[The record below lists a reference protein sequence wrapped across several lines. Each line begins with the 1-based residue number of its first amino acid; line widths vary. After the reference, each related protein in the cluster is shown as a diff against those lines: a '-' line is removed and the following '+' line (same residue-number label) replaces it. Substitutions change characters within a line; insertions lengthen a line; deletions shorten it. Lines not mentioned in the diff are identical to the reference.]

1 MFDKNKIKKETGI
14 IGNSL
19 LIEEILEMI
28 IQISPVDISVLITG
42 ESGTGK
48 ELIAKAIHKYSR
60 RYSKSLVTVNCGA
73 IPEGIIESELFGHKK
88 GSFTGANE
96 EKTGYFEEADGGTIF
111 LDEIGEMPLGT
122 QVKLLRVLES
132 GEFMKVGDSKSRKVD
147 VRVVAAT
154 NKNLL
159 EESNNGNFRR
169 DLYFRLRTVN
179 INVPNLRS
187 RFEDLYDLIDRF
199 SLLFSK
205 SNDII
210 FRGFSKD
217 AISLMKQY
225 DWPGNIR
232 ELKNFVESV
241 IILEKGNKISSEII
255 SKHLKNLYNYNDKEN
270 KSLPIPLDK
279 TTSQAE
285 REIIL
290 QQLFLLRQEI
300 SSIKKTIE
308 KDKNNEIRVLS
319 DPNNLNQINDID
331 NIKKLINENRIGEL
345 GINELEK
352 ELIVKT
358 LEKFNNNRR
367 KTSKVL
373 GLSERTLYRKI
384 NQYNIEKNNENE

>member
-1 MFDKNKIKKETGI
+1 MFDNNKIKKETGI
-14 IGNSL
+14 IGSSM

-28 IQISPVDISVLITG
+28 IQISPIDISVLITG

-48 ELIAKAIHKYSR
+48 ELIAKAIHRYSN

-88 GSFTGANE
+88 GSFTGASE
-96 EKTGYFEEADGGTIF
+96 EKIGYFEEANGGTIF

-132 GEFMKVGDSKSRKVD
+132 GEFMKVGDSKTKKVD

-159 EESNNGNFRR
+159 DESNNGNFRR

-179 INVPNLRS
+179 INLPSLRS
-187 RFEDLYDLIDRF
+187 RFDDMEELIDRF
-199 SLLFSK
+199 ALLFSK

-210 FRGFSKD
+210 FRGFTKD
-217 AISLMKQY
+217 SISLMKQY
-225 DWPGNIR
+225 EWPGNIR
-232 ELKNFVESV
+232 ELKNFIESI
-241 IILEKGNKISSEII
+241 IILEKGNKISAEII
-255 SKHLKNLYNYNDKEN
+255 TKHLKNIIVEN
-270 KSLPIPLDK
+270 ENVSLPIPVDK
-279 TTSQAE
+279 SSSQAE

-290 QQLFLLRQEI
+290 QQLFLLRQEVNTLKE
-300 SSIKKTIE
+300 SILNNNNKKEVPILT
-308 KDKNNEIRVLS
+308 DN
-319 DPNNLNQINDID
+319 NNLNQINDIN
-331 NIKKLINENRIGEL
+331 NIKKLLNENIIGEL
-345 GINELEK
+345 GIVDIEK
-352 ELIVKT
+352 ELIIKT

-367 KTSKVL
+367 KTAKVL

-384 NQYNIEKNNENE
+384 NQYNIEKNKEND

>member
-1 MFDKNKIKKETGI
+1 MFDNNKIKKETGI
-14 IGNSL
+14 IGSSV

-28 IQISPVDISVLITG
+28 IQISPIDISVLITG

-48 ELIAKAIHKYSR
+48 ELIAKAIHRYSN

-88 GSFTGANE
+88 GSFTGASE
-96 EKTGYFEEADGGTIF
+96 EKIGYFEEANGGTIF

-132 GEFMKVGDSKSRKVD
+132 GEFMKVGDSKTKKVD

-159 EESNNGNFRR
+159 DESNNGNFRR

-179 INVPNLRS
+179 INLPSLRS
-187 RFEDLYDLIDRF
+187 RFDDMEELIDRF
-199 SLLFSK
+199 ALLFSK

-210 FRGFSKD
+210 FRGFTKD
-217 AISLMKQY
+217 SISLMKQY
-225 DWPGNIR
+225 EWPGNIR
-232 ELKNFVESV
+232 ELKNFIESI
-241 IILEKGNKISSEII
+241 IILEKGNKISAEII
-255 SKHLKNLYNYNDKEN
+255 TKHLKNIIVEN
-270 KSLPIPLDK
+270 ENVSLPIPVDK
-279 TTSQAE
+279 SSSQAE

-290 QQLFLLRQEI
+290 QQLFLLRQEVNTLKE
-300 SSIKKTIE
+300 SILNNNNKKEVPILT
-308 KDKNNEIRVLS
+308 DN
-319 DPNNLNQINDID
+319 NNLNQINDIN
-331 NIKKLINENRIGEL
+331 NIKKLLNENIIGEL
-345 GINELEK
+345 GIVDIEK
-352 ELIVKT
+352 ELIIKT

-367 KTSKVL
+367 KTAKVL

-384 NQYNIEKNNENE
+384 NQYNIEKNKEND

>member
-1 MFDKNKIKKETGI
+1 MFDKEKIKKETGI

-19 LIEEILEMI
+19 PIEEVLEMI

-60 RYSKSLVTVNCGA
+60 RYTKSLVTVNCGA

-88 GSFTGANE
+88 GSFTGATE
-96 EKTGYFEEADGGTIF
+96 EKTGYFEEANGGTIF

-159 EESNNGNFRR
+159 EESSNGNFRR

-187 RFEDLYDLIDRF
+187 RFEDFHDLIDRF

-205 SNDII
+205 SNDIV

-241 IILEKGNKISSEII
+241 IILEKGNKISAEII
-255 SKHLKNLYNYNDKEN
+255 SKHLKNLLNDNNIN
-270 KSLPIPLDK
+270 KSLPVPLDK
-279 TTSQAE
+279 SSSQAE
-285 REIIL
+285 REVIL
-290 QQLFLLRQEI
+290 QQLFVLRQEI
-300 SSIKKTIE
+300 SSIKESIE
-308 KDKNNEIRVLS
+308 KNKNNEIRVLS
-319 DPNNLNQINDID
+319 DPNNLNQINSID
-331 NIKKLINENRIGEL
+331 NIKKVINDNMIGEL
-345 GINELEK
+345 GVNELEK

-367 KTSKVL
+367 KTAKVL

-384 NQYNIEKNNENE
+384 NQYKIEKNNENE

>member
-1 MFDKNKIKKETGI
+1 MFDKEKIKKETGI

-19 LIEEILEMI
+19 PIEEVLEMI

-60 RYSKSLVTVNCGA
+60 RYTKSLVTVNCGA

-88 GSFTGANE
+88 GSFTGATE
-96 EKTGYFEEADGGTIF
+96 EKTGYFEEANGGTIF

-187 RFEDLYDLIDRF
+187 RFEDFHDLIDRF

-205 SNDII
+205 SNDIV

-217 AISLMKQY
+217 SISLMKQY

-241 IILEKGNKISSEII
+241 IILEKGNKISADII
-255 SKHLKNLYNYNDKEN
+255 SKHLKNLLNDYDN
-270 KSLPIPLDK
+270 KSLPVPLDK
-279 TTSQAE
+279 SSSQAE
-285 REIIL
+285 REVIL
-290 QQLFLLRQEI
+290 QQLFVLRQEI
-300 SSIKKTIE
+300 SSIKESIE
-308 KDKNNEIRVLS
+308 KNKNNEIKVLS
-319 DPNNLNQINDID
+319 DPNNLNQINNID
-331 NIKKLINENRIGEL
+331 NIKKVINDNMIGEL

-352 ELIVKT
+352 ELIIKT

>member
-1 MFDKNKIKKETGI
+1 MFDKEKIKKETGI

-19 LIEEILEMI
+19 PIEEVLEMI

-60 RYSKSLVTVNCGA
+60 RYTKSLVTVNCGA

-88 GSFTGANE
+88 GSFTGATE
-96 EKTGYFEEADGGTIF
+96 EKTGYFEEANGGTIF

-187 RFEDLYDLIDRF
+187 RFEDFHDLIDRF

-205 SNDII
+205 SNDIL

-241 IILEKGNKISSEII
+241 IILEKGNKISADII
-255 SKHLKNLYNYNDKEN
+255 SKHLKNLLNDYDN
-270 KSLPIPLDK
+270 KSLPVPLDK
-279 TTSQAE
+279 SSSQAE
-285 REIIL
+285 REVIL
-290 QQLFLLRQEI
+290 QQLFVLRQEI
-300 SSIKKTIE
+300 SSIKESIE
-308 KDKNNEIRVLS
+308 KNKNNEIKVLS
-319 DPNNLNQINDID
+319 DPNNLNQINNID
-331 NIKKLINENRIGEL
+331 NIKKVINDNMIGEL

-352 ELIVKT
+352 ELIIKT

>member
-1 MFDKNKIKKETGI
+1 MFDKEKIKKETGI

-19 LIEEILEMI
+19 PIEEVLEMI

-60 RYSKSLVTVNCGA
+60 RYTKSLVTVNCGA

-88 GSFTGANE
+88 GSFTGATE
-96 EKTGYFEEADGGTIF
+96 EKTGYFEEANGGTIF

-187 RFEDLYDLIDRF
+187 RFEDFHDLIDRF

-205 SNDII
+205 SNDIL

-241 IILEKGNKISSEII
+241 IILEKGNKISADII
-255 SKHLKNLYNYNDKEN
+255 SKHLKNLLNDYDN
-270 KSLPIPLDK
+270 KSLPVPLDK
-279 TTSQAE
+279 TSSQAE
-285 REIIL
+285 REVIL
-290 QQLFLLRQEI
+290 QQLFVLRQEI
-300 SSIKKTIE
+300 SSIKESIE
-308 KDKNNEIRVLS
+308 KNKNNEIKVLS
-319 DPNNLNQINDID
+319 DPNNLNQINNID
-331 NIKKLINENRIGEL
+331 NIKKVINDNMIGEL

-352 ELIVKT
+352 ELIIKT

>member
-1 MFDKNKIKKETGI
+1 MFDKEKIKKETGI

-19 LIEEILEMI
+19 PIEEVLEMI

-48 ELIAKAIHKYSR
+48 ELIAKAVHKYSR
-60 RYSKSLVTVNCGA
+60 RYTKSLVTVNCGA

-88 GSFTGANE
+88 GSFTGATE
-96 EKTGYFEEADGGTIF
+96 EKTGYFEEANGGTIF

-159 EESNNGNFRR
+159 EESKNGNFRR

-187 RFEDLYDLIDRF
+187 RFEDFHDLIDRF

-205 SNDII
+205 SNDIL

-241 IILEKGNKISSEII
+241 IILEKGNKISADII
-255 SKHLKNLYNYNDKEN
+255 SKHLKNLLNDN
-270 KSLPIPLDK
+270 DDKSLPVPLDK
-279 TTSQAE
+279 SSSQAE
-285 REIIL
+285 REVIL
-290 QQLFLLRQEI
+290 QQLFVLRQEI
-300 SSIKKTIE
+300 SSIKESIE
-308 KDKNNEIRVLS
+308 KNKNNEIKVLS
-319 DPNNLNQINDID
+319 DPNNLNQINNID
-331 NIKKLINENRIGEL
+331 NIKKVINDNMIGEL

-352 ELIVKT
+352 ELIIKT

-384 NQYNIEKNNENE
+384 NQYNIEKNNEDE

>member
-1 MFDKNKIKKETGI
+1 MFDKEKIKKETGI

-19 LIEEILEMI
+19 PIEEVLEMI

-60 RYSKSLVTVNCGA
+60 RYTKSLVTVNCGA

-88 GSFTGANE
+88 GSFTGATE
-96 EKTGYFEEADGGTIF
+96 EKTGYFEEANGGTIF

-187 RFEDLYDLIDRF
+187 RFEDFHDLIDRF

-205 SNDII
+205 SNDIV

-241 IILEKGNKISSEII
+241 IILEKGNKISADII
-255 SKHLKNLYNYNDKEN
+255 SKHLKNLLNDYDN
-270 KSLPIPLDK
+270 KSLPVPLDK
-279 TTSQAE
+279 SSSQAE
-285 REIIL
+285 REVIL
-290 QQLFLLRQEI
+290 QQLFVLRQEI
-300 SSIKKTIE
+300 SSIKESIE
-308 KDKNNEIRVLS
+308 KNKNNEIKVLS
-319 DPNNLNQINDID
+319 DPNNLNQINNID
-331 NIKKLINENRIGEL
+331 NIKKVINDNMIGEL

-352 ELIVKT
+352 ELIIKT

>member
-1 MFDKNKIKKETGI
+1 MFDKEKIKKETGN

-19 LIEEILEMI
+19 PIEEVLEMI

-60 RYSKSLVTVNCGA
+60 RYTKSLVTVNCGA

-88 GSFTGANE
+88 GSFTGATE
-96 EKTGYFEEADGGTIF
+96 EKTGYFEEANGGTIF

-187 RFEDLYDLIDRF
+187 RFEDFHDLIDRF

-205 SNDII
+205 SNDIL

-241 IILEKGNKISSEII
+241 IILEKGNKISADII
-255 SKHLKNLYNYNDKEN
+255 SKHLKNLLNDYDN
-270 KSLPIPLDK
+270 KSLPVPLDK
-279 TTSQAE
+279 SSSQAE
-285 REIIL
+285 REVIL
-290 QQLFLLRQEI
+290 QQLFVLRQEI
-300 SSIKKTIE
+300 SSIKESIE
-308 KDKNNEIRVLS
+308 KNKNNEIKVLS
-319 DPNNLNQINDID
+319 DPNNLNQINNID
-331 NIKKLINENRIGEL
+331 NIKKVINDNMIGEL

-352 ELIVKT
+352 ELIIKT

>member
-1 MFDKNKIKKETGI
+1 MFDNNKIKKETGI
-14 IGNSL
+14 IGSSM

-28 IQISPVDISVLITG
+28 IQISPIDISVLITG

-48 ELIAKAIHKYSR
+48 ELIAKAIHRYSN

-88 GSFTGANE
+88 GSFTGASE
-96 EKTGYFEEADGGTIF
+96 EKIGYFEEANGGTIF

-132 GEFMKVGDSKSRKVD
+132 GEFMKVGDSKTKKVD

-159 EESNNGNFRR
+159 DESNNGNFRR

-179 INVPNLRS
+179 INLPSLRS
-187 RFEDLYDLIDRF
+187 RFDDMEELIDRF
-199 SLLFSK
+199 ALLFSK

-210 FRGFSKD
+210 FRGFTKD
-217 AISLMKQY
+217 SISLMKQY
-225 DWPGNIR
+225 EWPGNIR
-232 ELKNFVESV
+232 ELKNFIESI
-241 IILEKGNKISSEII
+241 IILEKGNKISAEII
-255 SKHLKNLYNYNDKEN
+255 TKHLKNIIVEN
-270 KSLPIPLDK
+270 ENVSLPIPVDK
-279 TTSQAE
+279 SSSQAE

-290 QQLFLLRQEI
+290 QQLFLLRQEVNTLKE
-300 SSIKKTIE
+300 SILNNNNKKEVPILT
-308 KDKNNEIRVLS
+308 DN
-319 DPNNLNQINDID
+319 NNLNQINDVN
-331 NIKKLINENRIGEL
+331 NIKKLLNENIIGEL
-345 GINELEK
+345 GIIDIEK
-352 ELIVKT
+352 ELITKT

-367 KTSKVL
+367 KTAKVL

-384 NQYNIEKNNENE
+384 NQYNIEKNKEND

>member
-1 MFDKNKIKKETGI
+1 MFDKEKIKKETGI

-19 LIEEILEMI
+19 PIEEVLEMI

-60 RYSKSLVTVNCGA
+60 RYTKSLVTVNCGA

-88 GSFTGANE
+88 GSFTGATE
-96 EKTGYFEEADGGTIF
+96 EKTGYFEEANGGTIF

-159 EESNNGNFRR
+159 EESSNGNFRR

-187 RFEDLYDLIDRF
+187 RFEDFHDLIDRF

-205 SNDII
+205 SNDIV

-241 IILEKGNKISSEII
+241 IILEKGNKISAEII
-255 SKHLKNLYNYNDKEN
+255 SKHLKNLLNDNNIN
-270 KSLPIPLDK
+270 KSLPVPLDK
-279 TTSQAE
+279 SSSQAE
-285 REIIL
+285 REVIL
-290 QQLFLLRQEI
+290 QQLFVLRQEI
-300 SSIKKTIE
+300 SSIKESIE
-308 KDKNNEIRVLS
+308 KNKNNEIRVLS
-319 DPNNLNQINDID
+319 DPNNLNQINNID
-331 NIKKLINENRIGEL
+331 NIKKVINDNMIGEL
-345 GINELEK
+345 GVNELEK

-367 KTSKVL
+367 KTAKVL

-384 NQYNIEKNNENE
+384 NQYKIEKNNENE

>member
-1 MFDKNKIKKETGI
+1 MFDKEKIKKETGI

-19 LIEEILEMI
+19 PIEEVLEMI

-48 ELIAKAIHKYSR
+48 ELIAKAVHKYSR
-60 RYSKSLVTVNCGA
+60 RYTKSLVTVNCGA

-88 GSFTGANE
+88 GSFTGATE
-96 EKTGYFEEADGGTIF
+96 EKTGYFEEANGGTIF

-187 RFEDLYDLIDRF
+187 RFEDLNDLIDRF

-205 SNDII
+205 SNDIV

-217 AISLMKQY
+217 AIYLMKQY

-241 IILEKGNKISSEII
+241 IILEKGNKISADII
-255 SKHLKNLYNYNDKEN
+255 SKHLKNLLNDYDN
-270 KSLPIPLDK
+270 KSLPVPVDK
-279 TTSQAE
+279 SSSQAE
-285 REIIL
+285 REVIL
-290 QQLFLLRQEI
+290 QQLFVLRQEI
-300 SSIKKTIE
+300 SSIKESIE
-308 KDKNNEIRVLS
+308 KNKNNEIKVLS
-319 DPNNLNQINDID
+319 DPNNLNQINNID
-331 NIKKLINENRIGEL
+331 NIKKVINDNMIGEL

-352 ELIVKT
+352 ELIIKT

>member
-241 IILEKGNKISSEII
+241 IILEKGNKE
-255 SKHLKNLYNYNDKEN
+255 H
-270 KSLPIPLDK
+270 
-279 TTSQAE
+279 A
-285 REIIL
+285 
-290 QQLFLLRQEI
+290 
-300 SSIKKTIE
+300 
-308 KDKNNEIRVLS
+308 
-319 DPNNLNQINDID
+319 
-331 NIKKLINENRIGEL
+331 
-345 GINELEK
+345 
-352 ELIVKT
+352 
-358 LEKFNNNRR
+358 
-367 KTSKVL
+367 
-373 GLSERTLYRKI
+373 
-384 NQYNIEKNNENE
+384 

>member
-1 MFDKNKIKKETGI
+1 MFDKEKIKKETGI

-19 LIEEILEMI
+19 PIEEVLEMI

-48 ELIAKAIHKYSR
+48 ELIAKAVHKYSR
-60 RYSKSLVTVNCGA
+60 RYTKSLVTVNCGA

-88 GSFTGANE
+88 GSFTGATE
-96 EKTGYFEEADGGTIF
+96 EKTGYFEEANGGTIF

-187 RFEDLYDLIDRF
+187 RFEDFHDLIDRF

-205 SNDII
+205 SNDIV

-217 AISLMKQY
+217 AISLMKHY

-241 IILEKGNKISSEII
+241 IILEKGNKISADII
-255 SKHLKNLYNYNDKEN
+255 SKHLKNLLNDN
-270 KSLPIPLDK
+270 DDKSLPVPLDK
-279 TTSQAE
+279 SSSQAE
-285 REIIL
+285 REVIL
-290 QQLFLLRQEI
+290 QQLFVLRQEI
-300 SSIKKTIE
+300 SSIKESIE
-308 KDKNNEIRVLS
+308 KNKNNEIRVLS
-319 DPNNLNQINDID
+319 DPNNLNQINNID
-331 NIKKLINENRIGEL
+331 NIKKVINDNMIGEL

-384 NQYNIEKNNENE
+384 NQYNIEKNNEDE

>member
-1 MFDKNKIKKETGI
+1 MFDNNKIKKETGI
-14 IGNSL
+14 IGSSIL
-19 LIEEILEMI
+19 MEEILEMI
-28 IQISPVDISVLITG
+28 IQISPIDISVLITG

-48 ELIAKAIHKYSR
+48 ELIAKAIHRYSN

-88 GSFTGANE
+88 GSFTGASE
-96 EKTGYFEEADGGTIF
+96 EKIGYFEEANGGTIF

-132 GEFMKVGDSKSRKVD
+132 GEFMKVGDSKTKKVD

-179 INVPNLRS
+179 INVPSLRS
-187 RFEDLYDLIDRF
+187 RFDDMEELIDRF
-199 SLLFSK
+199 ALLFSK

-210 FRGFSKD
+210 FRGFTKD
-217 AISLMKQY
+217 SISLMKQY
-225 DWPGNIR
+225 EWPGNIR
-232 ELKNFVESV
+232 ELKNFVESI
-241 IILEKGNKISSEII
+241 IILEKGNKISAEII
-255 SKHLKNLYNYNDKEN
+255 TKHLKNIIVDNEN
-270 KSLPIPLDK
+270 VSLPIPVDK
-279 TTSQAE
+279 SSSQAE

-290 QQLFLLRQEI
+290 QQLFLLRQEVNTLKE
-300 SSIKKTIE
+300 SILNNNNKKEVPILT
-308 KDKNNEIRVLS
+308 DN
-319 DPNNLNQINDID
+319 NNLNQINDVS
-331 NIKKLINENRIGEL
+331 NIKKLLNENIIGEL
-345 GINELEK
+345 GIIDIEK
-352 ELIVKT
+352 ELITKT

-367 KTSKVL
+367 KTAKVL

-384 NQYNIEKNNENE
+384 NQYNIEKNKEND

>member
-1 MFDKNKIKKETGI
+1 MFDKEKIKKETGI

-19 LIEEILEMI
+19 PIEEVLEMI

-60 RYSKSLVTVNCGA
+60 RYTKSLVTVNCGA

-88 GSFTGANE
+88 GSFTGATE
-96 EKTGYFEEADGGTIF
+96 EKTGYFEEANGGTIF

-159 EESNNGNFRR
+159 EESKNGNFRR

-187 RFEDLYDLIDRF
+187 RFEDFHDLIDRF

-205 SNDII
+205 SNDIV

-241 IILEKGNKISSEII
+241 IILEKGNKISADII
-255 SKHLKNLYNYNDKEN
+255 SKHLKNLLNDYDN
-270 KSLPIPLDK
+270 KSLPVPLDK
-279 TTSQAE
+279 SSSQAE
-285 REIIL
+285 REVIL
-290 QQLFLLRQEI
+290 QQLFVLRQEI
-300 SSIKKTIE
+300 SSIKESIE
-308 KDKNNEIRVLS
+308 KNKNNEIKVLS
-319 DPNNLNQINDID
+319 DPNNLNQINNID
-331 NIKKLINENRIGEL
+331 NIKKVINDNMIGEL

>member
-1 MFDKNKIKKETGI
+1 MFDNNKIKKETGI
-14 IGNSL
+14 IGSSIL
-19 LIEEILEMI
+19 MEEILEMI
-28 IQISPVDISVLITG
+28 IQISPIDISVLITG

-48 ELIAKAIHKYSR
+48 ELIAKGIHRYSN

-88 GSFTGANE
+88 GSFTGASE
-96 EKTGYFEEADGGTIF
+96 EKIGYFEEANGGTIF

-132 GEFMKVGDSKSRKVD
+132 GEFMKVGDSKTKKVD

-179 INVPNLRS
+179 INVPSLRS
-187 RFEDLYDLIDRF
+187 RFDDMEELIDRF
-199 SLLFSK
+199 ALLFSK

-210 FRGFSKD
+210 FRGFTKD
-217 AISLMKQY
+217 SISLMKQY
-225 DWPGNIR
+225 EWPGNIR
-232 ELKNFVESV
+232 ELKNFVESI
-241 IILEKGNKISSEII
+241 IILEKGNKISAEII
-255 SKHLKNLYNYNDKEN
+255 TKHLKNIIVDNEN
-270 KSLPIPLDK
+270 VSLPIPVDK
-279 TTSQAE
+279 SSSQAE

-290 QQLFLLRQEI
+290 QQLFLLRQEVNTLKE
-300 SSIKKTIE
+300 SILNNNNKKEVPILT
-308 KDKNNEIRVLS
+308 DN
-319 DPNNLNQINDID
+319 NNLNQINDVN
-331 NIKKLINENRIGEL
+331 NIKKLLNENIIGEL
-345 GINELEK
+345 GIIDIEK
-352 ELIVKT
+352 ELITKT

-367 KTSKVL
+367 KTAKVL

-384 NQYNIEKNNENE
+384 NQYNIEKNKEND

>member
-1 MFDKNKIKKETGI
+1 MFDKEKIKKETGI

-19 LIEEILEMI
+19 PIEEVLEMI

-48 ELIAKAIHKYSR
+48 ELIAKAVHKYSR
-60 RYSKSLVTVNCGA
+60 RYTKSLVTVNCGA

-88 GSFTGANE
+88 GSFTGATE
-96 EKTGYFEEADGGTIF
+96 EKTGYFEEANGGTIF

-187 RFEDLYDLIDRF
+187 RFEDFHDLIDRF

-205 SNDII
+205 SNDIV

-241 IILEKGNKISSEII
+241 IILEKGNKISADII
-255 SKHLKNLYNYNDKEN
+255 SKHLKNLLNDYDN
-270 KSLPIPLDK
+270 KALPVPLDK
-279 TTSQAE
+279 SSSQAE
-285 REIIL
+285 REVIL
-290 QQLFLLRQEI
+290 QQLFVLRQEI
-300 SSIKKTIE
+300 SSIKESIE
-308 KDKNNEIRVLS
+308 KNKNNEIKVLS
-319 DPNNLNQINDID
+319 DPNNLNQINNID
-331 NIKKLINENRIGEL
+331 NIKKVINDNMIGEL

-352 ELIVKT
+352 ELIIKT

>member
-1 MFDKNKIKKETGI
+1 MFDNNKIKKETGI
-14 IGNSL
+14 IGSSV

-28 IQISPVDISVLITG
+28 IQISPIDISVLITG

-48 ELIAKAIHKYSR
+48 ELIAKAIHRYSN

-88 GSFTGANE
+88 GSFTGASE
-96 EKTGYFEEADGGTIF
+96 EKIGYFEEANGGTIF

-132 GEFMKVGDSKSRKVD
+132 GEFMKVGDSKTKKVD

-159 EESNNGNFRR
+159 DESNNGNFRR

-179 INVPNLRS
+179 INLPSLRS
-187 RFEDLYDLIDRF
+187 RFDDMEELIDRF
-199 SLLFSK
+199 ALLFSK

-210 FRGFSKD
+210 FRGFTKD
-217 AISLMKQY
+217 SISLMKQY
-225 DWPGNIR
+225 EWPGNIR
-232 ELKNFVESV
+232 ELKNFIESI
-241 IILEKGNKISSEII
+241 IILEKGNKISAEII
-255 SKHLKNLYNYNDKEN
+255 TKHLKNIIVEN
-270 KSLPIPLDK
+270 ENVSLPIPVDK
-279 TTSQAE
+279 SSSQAE

-300 SSIKKTIE
+300 NTLKESILNNNNKKEVPILT
-308 KDKNNEIRVLS
+308 DN
-319 DPNNLNQINDID
+319 NNLNQINDIN
-331 NIKKLINENRIGEL
+331 NIKKLLNENIIGEL
-345 GINELEK
+345 GIVDIEK
-352 ELIVKT
+352 ELIIKT

-367 KTSKVL
+367 KTAKVL

-384 NQYNIEKNNENE
+384 NQYNIEKNKEND

>member
-1 MFDKNKIKKETGI
+1 MFDKEKIKKETGI

-19 LIEEILEMI
+19 PIEEVLEMI

-48 ELIAKAIHKYSR
+48 ELIAKAVHKYSR
-60 RYSKSLVTVNCGA
+60 RYTKSLVTVNCGA

-88 GSFTGANE
+88 GSFTGATE
-96 EKTGYFEEADGGTIF
+96 EKTGYFEEANGGTIF

-187 RFEDLYDLIDRF
+187 RFEDFHDLIDRF

-205 SNDII
+205 SNDIV

-241 IILEKGNKISSEII
+241 IILEKGNKISADII
-255 SKHLKNLYNYNDKEN
+255 SKHLKNLLNDYDN
-270 KSLPIPLDK
+270 KSLPVPLDK
-279 TTSQAE
+279 SSSQAE
-285 REIIL
+285 REVIL
-290 QQLFLLRQEI
+290 QQLFVLRQEI
-300 SSIKKTIE
+300 SSIKESIE
-308 KDKNNEIRVLS
+308 KNKNNEIKVLS
-319 DPNNLNQINDID
+319 DPNNLNQINNID
-331 NIKKLINENRIGEL
+331 NIKKVINDNMIGEL

-352 ELIVKT
+352 ELIIKT

>member
-1 MFDKNKIKKETGI
+1 MFDNNKIKKETGI
-14 IGNSL
+14 IGSSIL
-19 LIEEILEMI
+19 MEEILEMI
-28 IQISPVDISVLITG
+28 IQISPIDISVLITG

-48 ELIAKAIHKYSR
+48 ELIAKAIHRYSN

-88 GSFTGANE
+88 GSFTGASE
-96 EKTGYFEEADGGTIF
+96 EKIGYFEEANGGTIF

-132 GEFMKVGDSKSRKVD
+132 GEFMKVGDSKTKKVD

-179 INVPNLRS
+179 INVPSLRS
-187 RFEDLYDLIDRF
+187 RFDDMEELIDRF
-199 SLLFSK
+199 ALLFSK

-210 FRGFSKD
+210 FRGFTKD
-217 AISLMKQY
+217 SISLMKQY
-225 DWPGNIR
+225 EWPGNIR
-232 ELKNFVESV
+232 ELKNFVESI
-241 IILEKGNKISSEII
+241 IILEKGNKISAEII
-255 SKHLKNLYNYNDKEN
+255 TKHLKNIIVDNEN
-270 KSLPIPLDK
+270 VSLPIPVDK
-279 TTSQAE
+279 SSSQAE

-290 QQLFLLRQEI
+290 QQLFLLRQEVNTLKE
-300 SSIKKTIE
+300 SILNNNNKKEVPILT
-308 KDKNNEIRVLS
+308 DN
-319 DPNNLNQINDID
+319 NNLNQINDVN
-331 NIKKLINENRIGEL
+331 NIKKLLNENIIGEL
-345 GINELEK
+345 GIIDIEK
-352 ELIVKT
+352 ELITKT

-367 KTSKVL
+367 KTAKVL

-384 NQYNIEKNNENE
+384 NQYNIEKNKEND

>member
-1 MFDKNKIKKETGI
+1 MFDKEKIKKETGI

-19 LIEEILEMI
+19 PIEEVLEMI

-60 RYSKSLVTVNCGA
+60 RYTKSLVTVNCGA

-88 GSFTGANE
+88 GSFTGATE
-96 EKTGYFEEADGGTIF
+96 EKTGYFEEANGGTIF

-187 RFEDLYDLIDRF
+187 RFEDFHDLIDRF

-205 SNDII
+205 SNDIV

-241 IILEKGNKISSEII
+241 IILEKGNKISAEII
-255 SKHLKNLYNYNDKEN
+255 SKHLKNLLNDNNIN
-270 KSLPIPLDK
+270 KSLPVPLDK
-279 TTSQAE
+279 SSSQAE
-285 REIIL
+285 REVIL
-290 QQLFLLRQEI
+290 QQLFVLRQEI
-300 SSIKKTIE
+300 SSIKESIE
-308 KDKNNEIRVLS
+308 KNKNNEIRVLS
-319 DPNNLNQINDID
+319 DPNNLNQINNID
-331 NIKKLINENRIGEL
+331 NIKKVINDNMIGEL
-345 GINELEK
+345 GVNELEK

-367 KTSKVL
+367 KTAKVL

-384 NQYNIEKNNENE
+384 NQYKIEKNNENE

>member
-1 MFDKNKIKKETGI
+1 MFDKEKIKKETGI

-19 LIEEILEMI
+19 PIEEVLEMI

-60 RYSKSLVTVNCGA
+60 RYTKSLVTVNCGA

-88 GSFTGANE
+88 GSFTGATE
-96 EKTGYFEEADGGTIF
+96 EKTGYFEEANGGTIF

-187 RFEDLYDLIDRF
+187 RFEDFHDLIDRF

-241 IILEKGNKISSEII
+241 IILEKGNKISADII
-255 SKHLKNLYNYNDKEN
+255 SKHLKNLLNDNDN
-270 KSLPIPLDK
+270 KSLPVPLDK
-279 TTSQAE
+279 SSSQAE
-285 REIIL
+285 REVIL
-290 QQLFLLRQEI
+290 QQLFVLRQEI
-300 SSIKKTIE
+300 SSIKESIE
-308 KDKNNEIRVLS
+308 KNKNNEIKVLS
-319 DPNNLNQINDID
+319 DPNNLNQINNID
-331 NIKKLINENRIGEL
+331 NIKKVINDNMIGEL

-384 NQYNIEKNNENE
+384 NQYNIEKNNEDE